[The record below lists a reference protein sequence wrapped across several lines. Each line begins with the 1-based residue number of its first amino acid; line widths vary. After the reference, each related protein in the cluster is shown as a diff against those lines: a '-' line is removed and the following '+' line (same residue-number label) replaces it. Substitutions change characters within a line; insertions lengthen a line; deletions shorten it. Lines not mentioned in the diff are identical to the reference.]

1 MQTFEVL
8 SAEALLER
16 LEDSPEEVPARFEIT
31 GYLVAGPM
39 DASGAP
45 TYLTRLVAFGS
56 AVFDLDPDRFGGEA
70 ALGRCLESAGLKV
83 DELLPERPT
92 GGDGGFVVIG
102 AGLDERMRCVK
113 LRVRGGIRAAAS
125 RRPGAATDEF
135 PLEVIEA
142 RRLLYD
148 RPFVDVPPH
157 LRRRVRAAIEDAEA
171 EGAARDKVLAEAY
184 RACVQD
190 AGSGLLG
197 SIIEKLLGPRSE

>member
-1 MQTFEVL
+1 VQTFEVL
-8 SAEALLER
+8 SAEELLDR
-16 LEDSPEEVPARFEIT
+16 LEDSPDEVPARFEIT

-56 AVFDLDPDRFGGEA
+56 AVYELDPDRFGGEA
-70 ALGRCLESAGLKV
+70 ALGRCLETAGLRV
-83 DELLPERPT
+83 DEILPERPT
-92 GGDGGFVVIG
+92 GGDGGFIVIG

-113 LRVRGGIRAAAS
+113 LRVRGGIRAAAC
-125 RRPGAATDEF
+125 RRAGADEF

-142 RRLLYD
+142 KRLLFD

-184 RACVQD
+184 RACVQES
-190 AGSGLLG
+190 GSGLLG
-197 SIIEKLLGPRSE
+197 SIIEKLLGPREGG